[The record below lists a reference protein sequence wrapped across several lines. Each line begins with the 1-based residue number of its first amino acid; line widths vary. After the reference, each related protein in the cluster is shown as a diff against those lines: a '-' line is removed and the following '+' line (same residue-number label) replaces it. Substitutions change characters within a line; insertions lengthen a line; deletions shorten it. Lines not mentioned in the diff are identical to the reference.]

1 MAACGGI
8 SERYELHTY
17 VGLVPFLLLRLLFIE
32 LNARRHYRHM
42 LKILSA
48 APLAPE
54 HALKPS
60 EIVVAF
66 AL

>member
-1 MAACGGI
+1 MK
-8 SERYELHTY
+8 RYELHTY

-32 LNARRHYRHM
+32 LNSGRHYRHT

-48 APLAPE
+48 APLAPV

-60 EIVVAF
+60 EITVAF
-66 AL
+66 F